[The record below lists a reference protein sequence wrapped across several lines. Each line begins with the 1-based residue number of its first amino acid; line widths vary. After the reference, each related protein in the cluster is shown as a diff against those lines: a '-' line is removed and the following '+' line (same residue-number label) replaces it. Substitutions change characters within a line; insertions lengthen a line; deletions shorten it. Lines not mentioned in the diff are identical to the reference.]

1 VDPCRPRE
9 GAVEVVGF
17 TNSASASRR
26 PRVLMYERAQPV
38 AAGNRSLGL
47 RAERNQLWPGVR
59 RAEFERSVRA
69 LVVAMLDEDAQDPVG
84 AVIVGASALQVAA
97 WRGGAAAWAGQLCR
111 ERLSSQQSAPADT
124 ISCV

>member
-1 VDPCRPRE
+1 
-9 GAVEVVGF
+9 
-17 TNSASASRR
+17 
-26 PRVLMYERAQPV
+26 MYERAQPV